1 MNEEEF
7 RAEVDALPRGMRF
20 MVGHV
25 IPLSVGVFVVFGA
38 LLVAV
43 LVVHDKLRSV
53 IATFC
58 ILAMLMAVM
67 NMVVFSITRKRLMDS
82 EPRGGGRT

>member
-7 RAEVDALPRGMRF
+7 QAEVDALPRGMRF
-20 MVGHV
+20 MVAHV
-25 IPLSVGVFVVFGA
+25 IPLSIGVFVVFGA

-53 IATFC
+53 IVTFC
-58 ILAMLMAVM
+58 VLAMAMALL
-67 NMVVFSITRKRLMDS
+67 NMVVFSITRKRLMRS
-82 EPRGGGRT
+82 EPGTDH